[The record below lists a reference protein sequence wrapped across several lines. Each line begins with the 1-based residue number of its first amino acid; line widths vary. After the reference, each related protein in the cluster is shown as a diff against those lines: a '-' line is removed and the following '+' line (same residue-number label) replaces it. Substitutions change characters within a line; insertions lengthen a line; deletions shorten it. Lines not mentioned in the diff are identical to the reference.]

1 MNKRKNNTSPLKIAV
16 LGHKTIPSRQGGIE
30 IVVEELTVRMAKLG
44 HKITVY
50 NRNGHH
56 VSGKE
61 FDEKKLKEYKGIRMK
76 YVPTIDKK
84 GLAAMSASFFAAVA
98 AAFGKYDVVHFH
110 VEILFNS
117 IEKIIAVRPCEKD
130 NVNAVRWGTI
140 RKGKWAVLPKSC
152 RGFSQPLYELMD
164 WNGDCKYRFRG
175 QYSKSADGQIF
186 LFNLEEPEIIQRET
200 IENIVL

>member
-110 VEILFNS
+110 GIPVGIPYMFIIVPTRWSLSGTVGMAAFCVIIGALFGVVLA
-117 IEKIIAVRPCEKD
+117 AVIVVR
-130 NVNAVRWGTI
+130 AVWYVTMFP
-140 RKGKWAVLPKSC
+140 LSC
-152 RGFSQPLYELMD
+152 LVRHREGR
-164 WNGDCKYRFRG
+164 NG
-175 QYSKSADGQIF
+175 I
-186 LFNLEEPEIIQRET
+186 
-200 IENIVL
+200 

>member
-61 FDEKKLKEYKGIRMK
+61 FDEKKF
-76 YVPTIDKK
+76 ID
-84 GLAAMSASFFAAVA
+84 FF
-98 AAFGKYDVVHFH
+98 FF
-110 VEILFNS
+110 
-117 IEKIIAVRPCEKD
+117 
-130 NVNAVRWGTI
+130 
-140 RKGKWAVLPKSC
+140 
-152 RGFSQPLYELMD
+152 
-164 WNGDCKYRFRG
+164 
-175 QYSKSADGQIF
+175 
-186 LFNLEEPEIIQRET
+186 
-200 IENIVL
+200 

>member
-61 FDEKKLKEYKGIRMK
+61 FDEKSQNMPQKDLSAKIGICS
-76 YVPTIDKK
+76 DANKK
-84 GLAAMSASFFAAVA
+84 
-98 AAFGKYDVVHFH
+98 
-110 VEILFNS
+110 
-117 IEKIIAVRPCEKD
+117 
-130 NVNAVRWGTI
+130 
-140 RKGKWAVLPKSC
+140 
-152 RGFSQPLYELMD
+152 
-164 WNGDCKYRFRG
+164 
-175 QYSKSADGQIF
+175 
-186 LFNLEEPEIIQRET
+186 
-200 IENIVL
+200 